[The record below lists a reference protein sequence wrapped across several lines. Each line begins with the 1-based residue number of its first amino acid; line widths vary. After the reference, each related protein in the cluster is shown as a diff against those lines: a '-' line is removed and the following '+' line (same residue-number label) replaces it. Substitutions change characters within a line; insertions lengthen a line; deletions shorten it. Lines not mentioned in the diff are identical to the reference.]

1 MGTPTSI
8 RILFAMR
15 MASMALIVG
24 TAVGGCGLLPA
35 RKPKPEPVVARVLPP
50 PTPRTEGAIYQAGQ
64 QIELFADLKA
74 RRVGDVLTIRL
85 TESTAASKSAVT
97 KTTKTT
103 GVNNTG
109 VTLFGRSPTVGGV
122 GIGTS
127 TLNGADTF
135 DGEGSATQGN
145 TFTGSLTVTVMD
157 VQPNGNLVVQGD
169 KTLKLNQGDEFVH
182 VSGVVRRADIATDNS
197 VTSDRV
203 ADAHISYSAL
213 LLSAPLAYGERIKDL
228 AQIQGVRTNQ
238 LFGYGLVVGL
248 DSTGDQ
254 TSQAPFTVQ
263 SLNNM
268 LAQLGIT
275 VPSTVTPQLKN
286 VAAVAVH
293 AVMPAFVK
301 PGQTID
307 ITVNSIANAKSLRGG
322 SLLVTPL
329 RGMDGQIYAI
339 AQGNLIVSGFGVEGT
354 DGSKLTVNVPSSGRI
369 PNGATVE
376 RAVNSQLSQGDSI
389 ILNLNDADFTT
400 ATRVVAS
407 VNKGVGEG
415 VASIIDGGSVRVQA
429 PLDITQRV
437 AFLSTVENLQVE
449 PAAASAPLNNNTP

>member
-1 MGTPTSI
+1 
-8 RILFAMR
+8 MR
-15 MASMALIVG
+15 L
-24 TAVGGCGLLPA
+24 TAP
-35 RKPKPEPVVARVLPP
+35 
-50 PTPRTEGAIYQAGQ
+50 
-64 QIELFADLKA
+64 LKY
-74 RRVGDVLTIRL
+74 LTIPL
-85 TESTAASKSAVT
+85 
-97 KTTKTT
+97 
-103 GVNNTG
+103 
-109 VTLFGRSPTVGGV
+109 
-122 GIGTS
+122 
-127 TLNGADTF
+127 
-135 DGEGSATQGN
+135 
-145 TFTGSLTVTVMD
+145 
-157 VQPNGNLVVQGD
+157 
-169 KTLKLNQGDEFVH
+169 
-182 VSGVVRRADIATDNS
+182 
-197 VTSDRV
+197 
-203 ADAHISYSAL
+203 AL

-369 PNGATVE
+369 PNGATIE
-376 RAVNSQLSQGDSI
+376 RAVNSQLAQGDSI

-407 VNKGVGEG
+407 VNKGVGDG
-415 VASIIDGGSVRVQA
+415 VASIIDGGSVRIQA

-449 PAAASAPLNNNTP
+449 PAAAAAKVIINSRTGTVVISSHVIVTPAAVSHGSLSVSIKEEQSVSQPGAFSTGQTAVVNNSIINVDQGSNHMFLFKPGVELEQIVRAVNEIGAAPGDLVAILEALKEAGALQAELIVI